1 MPLWTSRSSIV
12 FLSPCFRG
20 AYSASSP
27 RCSLKRFSYPLVLE
41 GHTASLI
48 SNVLAMSFSH
58 PLDLEGHTAQIAV
71 SALSHPFSHPLD
83 LEGHTADQTKFCNA
97 VILSYPLVLEG
108 HTASSFVSPY
118 DLRFLIP
125 LF

>member
-1 MPLWTSRSSIV
+1 
-12 FLSPCFRG
+12 
-20 AYSASSP
+20 
-27 RCSLKRFSYPLVLE
+27 
-41 GHTASLI
+41 
-48 SNVLAMSFSH
+48 MSFSH